1 MICNRLDEKLN
12 SENSSTSLIK
22 FVKDRPGHD
31 KRYAIDSTKMR
42 SELHWTPEHDIESGL
57 AKTIDWYLSNQDW
70 LDKLSEE
77 AIVKNRFSS

>member
-1 MICNRLDEKLN
+1 
-12 SENSSTSLIK
+12 
-22 FVKDRPGHD
+22 
-31 KRYAIDSTKMR
+31 MR